1 MRFEFRILKKE
12 FRTKFQTVVNK
23 RVIIFIGIGIFL
35 SIFLYSSLKSV
46 KPQVIENAP
55 NWRVLEA
62 AQSEARESNKLILM
76 DVYEV
81 GCKYC
86 RAMEREVYPDS
97 TVRLVIDQGYIP
109 VKLDG
114 NSEEMIRFNGKET
127 PAKDFAQSKGAYAFP
142 TVIVLTADGD
152 VVKKRTG
159 FMNID
164 ELRQFL
170 YNPGS

>member
-1 MRFEFRILKKE
+1 M
-12 FRTKFQTVVNK
+12 NK
-23 RVIIFIGIGIFL
+23 RVIIFLGIGLFIG
-35 SIFLYSSLKSV
+35 IFLYSSLKSV
-46 KPQVIENAP
+46 EPKVIENAP

-62 AQSEARESNKLILM
+62 GQIEAKKTNKLIML

-86 RAMEREVYPDS
+86 RAMEREVYPDT
-97 TVRLVIDQGYIP
+97 TVRTVIDQGYIP
-109 VKLDG
+109 IKIDG
-114 NSEEMIRFNGKET
+114 NSEEMVRFNGEEMQAKE
-127 PAKDFAQSKGAYAFP
+127 FAQSKGAYAFP
-142 TVIVLTADGD
+142 TVIVLTSDGD

>member
-1 MRFEFRILKKE
+1 M
-12 FRTKFQTVVNK
+12 NK
-23 RVIIFIGIGIFL
+23 RVIIFIGIGLFIG
-35 SIFLYSSLKSV
+35 IFLYSSLKSV
-46 KPQVIENAP
+46 EPQVIENAP

-62 AQSEARESNKLILM
+62 AQVEAKESNKLIML

-86 RAMEREVYPDS
+86 RAMEREVYPDT
-97 TVRLVIDQGYIP
+97 TVRTVIDQGYIP

-114 NSEEMIRFNGKET
+114 NSEEMIRFNGEEMQAKE
-127 PAKDFAQSKGAYAFP
+127 FAQSKGAYAFP
-142 TVIVLTADGD
+142 TVIVLTAEGD

-170 YNPGS
+170 YKPGS